1 VAMNRHPSTSP
12 RGPRS
17 RRLLALLPLAA
28 VLLLPAAPAWADTTP
43 ASVAQALHA
52 NPVFVEPDAEHAKD
66 VDADKVRAQ
75 ISASSHQ
82 VLVVV
87 LPQRAAT
94 ALGSAKTVALQIAE
108 LTSRSAVLIALVGDE
123 LVAVAGPDT
132 PFGAGEAQS
141 RISGLSGRWT
151 DRLVAAVRDL
161 QSVSGSAGNTG
172 SGGDATSSNGSSS
185 HGGTILLVVLALAAI
200 GGGGFVWSN
209 RKRRQ
214 RELEGLRADVESLY
228 NRLGSDISTLPGG
241 DDAVAKQALSDA
253 AERYTATG
261 ALLAHA
267 DTPGEFAAARRTA
280 VEGLIAARTAREKL
294 GLDPG
299 PEIPLPPATGPQLTA
314 EQKVRVGDQEYDGS
328 PTYSPGRGHYY
339 GGGYY
344 NGQVVPGGW
353 YAFPFWETLLLSS
366 VLTGGFGG
374 GFGGGMF
381 GGGYERGYEEGV
393 DDARGGGGG
402 GGGGDWGGGG
412 GDWGGGGGGGG
423 DWGGGG
429 GGGDGGGGGW

>member
-1 VAMNRHPSTSP
+1 MAMSRL
-12 RGPRS
+12 GP
-17 RRLLALLPLAA
+17 RLLALLPLAA
-28 VLLLPAAPAWADTTP
+28 VLLLQAAPAWAANNTP

-52 NPVFVEPDAEHAKD
+52 DPVFVEPDAEHAKD

-75 ISASSHQ
+75 ISASTHQ
-82 VLVVV
+82 VLVAV
-87 LPQRAAT
+87 LPKRAADQ
-94 ALGSAKTVALQIAE
+94 LGSAKTVALRIAE

-132 PFGAGEAQS
+132 PFGPGEAQS
-141 RISGLSGRWT
+141 RVSGLSGSAT
-151 DRLVAAVRDL
+151 DRLVAAVRTL
-161 QSVSGSAGNTG
+161 QSVSGSGAGSTGAGGDASSSG
-172 SGGDATSSNGSSS
+172 SGGSS
-185 HGGTILLVVLALAAI
+185 HTGAILGVLALAAV
-200 GGGGFVWSN
+200 GGGGFLWQSN

-253 AERYTATG
+253 AERYNATG
-261 ALLAHA
+261 ALLSHA

-328 PTYSPGRGHYY
+328 PTYAPGRGHYY

-374 GFGGGMF
+374 GMF
-381 GGGYERGYEEGV
+381 GGGGYGAGYEEGV
-393 DDARGGGGG
+393 DDARNTGGG

-412 GDWGGGGGGGG
+412 GDWGGGGGGG

>member
-1 VAMNRHPSTSP
+1 M
-12 RGPRS
+12 S
-17 RRLLALLPLAA
+17 RLRPRLLALLPLAA
-28 VLLLPAAPAWADTTP
+28 VLLLPAAPAWAADNTP

-52 NPVFVEPDAEHAKD
+52 NPVFVEADAEHAKD

-82 VLVVV
+82 VLVAV
-87 LPQRAAT
+87 LPKRAADQ
-94 ALGSAKTVALQIAE
+94 LGSAKTVALRIAE
-108 LTSRSAVLIALVGDE
+108 LTSRSAVLVALVGDE

-132 PFGAGEAQS
+132 PFGPGEAQS
-141 RISGLSGRWT
+141 RVSGLSGSAT
-151 DRLVAAVRDL
+151 DRLVTAVRTL
-161 QSVSGSAGNTG
+161 QSVSGSGNTR
-172 SGGDATSSNGSSS
+172 SGGDATSSSGSGSS

-241 DDAVAKQALSDA
+241 NDEVAKQALSDA
-253 AERYTATG
+253 AERYNATG

-374 GFGGGMF
+374 GMFGG

-393 DDARGGGGG
+393 DDARDAGGGG

-412 GDWGGGGGGGG
+412 GDWGGGGGGDWGG
-423 DWGGGG
+423 GGGGG